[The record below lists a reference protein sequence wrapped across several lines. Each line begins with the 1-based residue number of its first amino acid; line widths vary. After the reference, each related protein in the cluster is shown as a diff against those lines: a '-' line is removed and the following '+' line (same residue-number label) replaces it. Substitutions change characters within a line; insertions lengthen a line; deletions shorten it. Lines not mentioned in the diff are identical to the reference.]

1 MPHSTTTPKN
11 RFAFLRPL
19 RSMRLGVHLVLLVLL
34 KMAILTALWHAL
46 IKPYR
51 VSVKAD
57 EMAQQLTAPVT
68 TAQEK

>member
-1 MPHSTTTPKN
+1 MSHSPEPSNN

-34 KMAILTALWHAL
+34 KAAILTVLWHAL

-57 EMAQQLTAPVT
+57 EMAQQLTTPVRS
-68 TAQEK
+68 AQEK

>member
-11 RFAFLRPL
+11 RFSFLRPL

>member
-1 MPHSTTTPKN
+1 MH
-11 RFAFLRPL
+11 
-19 RSMRLGVHLVLLVLL
+19 LGVHLVLLVLL

-57 EMAQQLTAPVT
+57 EMAQQLTVPAG

>member
-1 MPHSTTTPKN
+1 MPHSTTPPKN

-51 VSVKAD
+51 VSVKVD
-57 EMAQQLTAPVT
+57 EMAQQLTAPVS

>member
-1 MPHSTTTPKN
+1 MPHLTATQPK
-11 RFAFLRPL
+11 RFSIFHPL
-19 RSMRLGVHLVLLVLL
+19 RRMPLGVHLVLLVLL

-57 EMAQQLTAPVT
+57 EMAQQLTAPAG

>member
-11 RFAFLRPL
+11 RFAFLHPL

>member
-11 RFAFLRPL
+11 RFAFLRHL

>member
-19 RSMRLGVHLVLLVLL
+19 RSMSLGVHLVLLVLL

>member
-1 MPHSTTTPKN
+1 MPHSTATQPK
-11 RFAFLRPL
+11 RFSIFHPL
-19 RSMRLGVHLVLLVLL
+19 RRMHLGVHLVLLVLL

-57 EMAQQLTAPVT
+57 EMAQQLTAPVG